1 MSVRELAA
9 LNAESPNFEPLT
21 GLAAPFA
28 WNTIGNFVGALS
40 WDDLALLW
48 TGGREALL
56 LPSWKAPLPPSSSRK
71 PGARGKG
78 KMLLI
83 DKVVNS
89 SLELLRGG
97 VCTNHRFV

>member
-56 LPSWKAPLPPSSSRK
+56 LPTWRHPCPPAP
-71 PGARGKG
+71 PGSQVPGGRGK
-78 KMLLI
+78 
-83 DKVVNS
+83 
-89 SLELLRGG
+89 
-97 VCTNHRFV
+97 CF